1 MFNMMILGMEIIFKA
16 WSFDKDRVYFVL
28 LYGVL
33 LWVIY
38 ELLIDL
44 FTYIPDSNA
53 LLILSI
59 LRLP

>member
-1 MFNMMILGMEIIFKA
+1 MTLGIEILFKG

-28 LYGVL
+28 PYGVL
-33 LWVIY
+33 LWLIY

-44 FTYIPDSNA
+44 FTYIPESNA
-53 LLILSI
+53 SFILAI